1 MYLKYIRTQNTCT
14 YVSQIHS
21 NNIYIIISKYIY
33 IYVIHYIIY
42 ALDICTVPRMYK
54 KGNQALASVTFQ
66 HQSRVVVFRTKQ
78 YKAI

>member
-1 MYLKYIRTQNTCT
+1 MYLKYIRII
-14 YVSQIHS
+14 YILSFH
-21 NNIYIIISKYIY
+21 NIYIYIYIY
-33 IYVIHYIIY
+33 IYVIHYIIH